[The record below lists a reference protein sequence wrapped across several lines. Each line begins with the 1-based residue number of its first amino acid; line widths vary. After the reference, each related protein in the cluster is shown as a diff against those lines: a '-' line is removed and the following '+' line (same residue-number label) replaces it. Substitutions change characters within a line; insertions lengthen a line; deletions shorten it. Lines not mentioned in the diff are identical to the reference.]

1 MEKEQN
7 EMKMRQKK
15 ILERQDGYLNK
26 NSRREQ
32 RHLGF

>member
-1 MEKEQN
+1 MEKEKN

-15 ILERQDGYLNK
+15 ILERQDSYLNK